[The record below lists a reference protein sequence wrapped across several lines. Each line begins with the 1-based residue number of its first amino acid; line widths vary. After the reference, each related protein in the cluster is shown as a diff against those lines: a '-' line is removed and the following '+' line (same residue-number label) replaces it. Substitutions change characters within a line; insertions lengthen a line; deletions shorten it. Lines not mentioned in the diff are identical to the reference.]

1 MKYNKKIVYVGLSA
15 DILHEG
21 HINIL
26 KTAYQHGE
34 VTVGLLTD
42 QAIASYKKIPH
53 LSFKQREIVLK
64 NMKYVKRVIPQN
76 TLDYRPNLNLLK
88 PNFVIHGDDW
98 KTGIQRYTRMQVIKT
113 LKKWKG
119 KLIEPKYTKN
129 ISSTEIRDQIYQVY
143 KNKNNRTS
151 FLKRLIKIKNIVRIV
166 ETHSPLA
173 SILAEKKKIITK
185 NGIKEFDGFWSSS
198 LTDSLL
204 KGKPDNQALE
214 LTKRIAGI
222 DDIMDVTSKPLII
235 DADNGGRVEHIS
247 YLVKTLE
254 RIGVSAMIIEDKKGL
269 KRNSLFGNQSGVQ
282 QEYIK
287 DFCKKIKEIKK
298 SRISKDF
305 LIIARIE
312 SLILNRGLNDAVKRA
327 NSYSKAGAD
336 LIMIHSKQKKPTE
349 IFKFAKKFEKSRYAI
364 PLVSVPTSY
373 SKTYEK
379 DLIKNGFKIVIYANH
394 LLRASYYSMNKTLD
408 SILKHE
414 RSFECE
420 KNIEKV
426 SKLLEYSEIK

>member
-1 MKYNKKIVYVGLSA
+1 MRKKVYVVFSA
-15 DILHEG
+15 DFLHNG
-21 HINIL
+21 HIKIL
-26 KTAYQHGE
+26 KKASSLGK
-34 VTVGLLTD
+34 VIVGVLTD
-42 QAIASYKKIPH
+42 EAISTFKTIPL
-53 LSFKQREIVLK
+53 LSFEQRLLLFK
-64 NMKYVKRVIPQN
+64 NLKYVDEVISQK
-76 TLDYRPNLNLLK
+76 TLDYRPNLKKLK
-88 PNFVIHGDDW
+88 PEFVVHGDDW
-98 KTGIQRYTRMQVIKT
+98 KKGVLKKTRLQVLVE
-113 LKKWKG
+113 LKKWSG
-119 KLIEPKYTKN
+119 KLVEPKYTKN

-349 IFKFAKKFEKSRYAI
+349 IFKFAKKFKKSRYAI

>member
-1 MKYNKKIVYVGLSA
+1 MRKKVYVVFSA
-15 DILHEG
+15 DFLHNG
-21 HINIL
+21 HIKIL
-26 KTAYQHGE
+26 KKASSLGK
-34 VTVGLLTD
+34 VIVGVLTD
-42 QAIASYKKIPH
+42 EAISTFKTIPL
-53 LSFKQREIVLK
+53 LSFEQRLLLFK
-64 NMKYVKRVIPQN
+64 NLRYVDEVISQK
-76 TLDYRPNLNLLK
+76 TLDYRPNLKKLK
-88 PNFVIHGDDW
+88 PEFVVHGDDW
-98 KTGIQRYTRMQVIKT
+98 KKGVLKKTRLQVLAE
-113 LKKWKG
+113 LKKWSG
-119 KLIEPKYTKN
+119 KLVEQKYTKN
-129 ISSTEIRDQIYQVY
+129 ISSTEIRNQIYQDY

-349 IFKFAKKFEKSRYAI
+349 IFKFAKKFKKSRYAI

>member
-1 MKYNKKIVYVGLSA
+1 MRKKVYVVFSA
-15 DILHEG
+15 DFLHNG
-21 HINIL
+21 HIKIL
-26 KTAYQHGE
+26 KKASSLGK
-34 VTVGLLTD
+34 VIVGVLTD
-42 QAIASYKKIPH
+42 EAISTFKTIPL
-53 LSFKQREIVLK
+53 LSFEQRLLLFK
-64 NMKYVKRVIPQN
+64 NLKYVDEVIAQK
-76 TLDYRPNLNLLK
+76 TLDYRPNLKKLK
-88 PNFVIHGDDW
+88 PEFVVHGDDW
-98 KTGIQRYTRMQVIKT
+98 KKGVLKKTRLQVLAE
-113 LKKWKG
+113 LKKWSG
-119 KLIEPKYTKN
+119 KLVEQKYTKN
-129 ISSTEIRDQIYQVY
+129 ISSTEIRNQIYQDY
-143 KNKNNRTS
+143 KSKNNRTS

-235 DADNGGRVEHIS
+235 DADNGGRVEHIG
-247 YLVKTLE
+247 YVVKTLE

-312 SLILNRGLNDAVKRA
+312 SLILNRGLNDALKRA

-349 IFKFAKKFEKSRYAI
+349 IFKFAKKFKKSKYAI

>member
-1 MKYNKKIVYVGLSA
+1 MRKKVYVVFSA
-15 DILHEG
+15 DFLHNG
-21 HINIL
+21 HIKIL
-26 KTAYQHGE
+26 KKASSLGK
-34 VTVGLLTD
+34 VIVGVLTD
-42 QAIASYKKIPH
+42 EAISTFKTIPL
-53 LSFKQREIVLK
+53 LSFEQRLLLFK
-64 NMKYVKRVIPQN
+64 NLRYVDEVISQK
-76 TLDYRPNLNLLK
+76 TLDYRPNLKKLK
-88 PNFVIHGDDW
+88 PEFVVHGDDW
-98 KTGIQRYTRMQVIKT
+98 KKGVLKKTRLQVLAE
-113 LKKWKG
+113 LKKWSG
-119 KLIEPKYTKN
+119 KLVEQKYTKN
-129 ISSTEIRDQIYQVY
+129 ISSTEIRNQIYQDY

-235 DADNGGRVEHIS
+235 DADNGGRVEHIG
-247 YLVKTLE
+247 YVVKTLE

-349 IFKFAKKFEKSRYAI
+349 IFKFAKKFKKSRYAI

>member
-1 MKYNKKIVYVGLSA
+1 MRKKVYVVFSA
-15 DILHEG
+15 DFLHNG
-21 HINIL
+21 HIKIL
-26 KTAYQHGE
+26 KKASSLGK
-34 VTVGLLTD
+34 VIVGVLTD
-42 QAIASYKKIPH
+42 EAISTFKTIPL
-53 LSFKQREIVLK
+53 LSFEQRLLLFK
-64 NMKYVKRVIPQN
+64 NLKYVDEVISQK
-76 TLDYRPNLNLLK
+76 TLDYRPNLKKLK
-88 PNFVIHGDDW
+88 PEFVVHGDDW
-98 KTGIQRYTRMQVIKT
+98 KKGVLKKTRLQVLVE
-113 LKKWKG
+113 LKKWSG
-119 KLIEPKYTKN
+119 KLVEPKYTKN

>member
-1 MKYNKKIVYVGLSA
+1 MRKKVYVVFSA
-15 DILHEG
+15 DFLHNG
-21 HINIL
+21 HIKIL
-26 KTAYQHGE
+26 KKASSLGK
-34 VTVGLLTD
+34 VIVGVLTD
-42 QAIASYKKIPH
+42 EAISTFKTIPL
-53 LSFKQREIVLK
+53 LSFEQRLLLFK
-64 NMKYVKRVIPQN
+64 NLKYVDEVISQK
-76 TLDYRPNLNLLK
+76 TLDYRPNLKKLK
-88 PNFVIHGDDW
+88 PEFVVHGDDW
-98 KTGIQRYTRMQVIKT
+98 KKGVLKKTRLQVLVG
-113 LKKWKG
+113 LKKWSG
-119 KLIEPKYTKN
+119 KLVEPKYTKN

-349 IFKFAKKFEKSRYAI
+349 IFKFAKKFKKSRYAI

>member
-1 MKYNKKIVYVGLSA
+1 MRKKVYVVFSA
-15 DILHEG
+15 DFLHNG
-21 HINIL
+21 HIKIL
-26 KTAYQHGE
+26 KKASSLGK
-34 VTVGLLTD
+34 VIVGVLTD
-42 QAIASYKKIPH
+42 EAISTFKTIPL
-53 LSFKQREIVLK
+53 LSFEQRLLLFK
-64 NMKYVKRVIPQN
+64 NLKYVDEVISQK
-76 TLDYRPNLNLLK
+76 TLDYRPNLKKLK
-88 PNFVIHGDDW
+88 PEFVVHGYDCKNVFLK
-98 KTGIQRYTRMQVIKT
+98 KTRLQVLVE
-113 LKKWKG
+113 LKKWSG
-119 KLIEPKYTKN
+119 KLVEPKYTKN

-349 IFKFAKKFEKSRYAI
+349 IFKFAKKFKKSRYAI